1 MLSSSRGMAPRQNQD
16 EERAMGVEL
25 DRVRGCLFGTAFGD
39 ALGAPTEFMR
49 STAQIRA
56 AFLPDGPREPRG
68 TPWRVTDDTQM
79 MLAVGDAL
87 LEAIDTPDLRTAAP
101 GALSRAFVRWYHDPD
116 NNRAP
121 GNTCLRA
128 CEGIIRGQGWMEAT
142 VMGSKGCGA
151 NMRVQPVGLLD
162 PARFTDA
169 EVAGLAQL
177 QAAIT
182 HGHPTGLA
190 AADLTARAIR
200 LLITGTAPAD
210 LSGQLRAWAMSQRE
224 VYHADWLG
232 ALWRR
237 SQDPSPQAFMRRGWE
252 ECLGIL
258 DRLDAALLNP
268 PADDPCDATGE
279 GWIAEEALGSGLL
292 CFLLYAHSPQDA
304 IWRGAVTRGDS
315 DSIACLAGAFAGAW
329 HGMGGWP
336 EGWAARVEYK
346 EDLEAQSAAIAAL

>member
-1 MLSSSRGMAPRQNQD
+1 MR
-16 EERAMGVEL
+16 L
-25 DRVRGCLFGTAFGD
+25 DKVRGCLFGAAYGD

-56 AFLPDGPREPRG
+56 AFVPDGPRGPVG
-68 TPWRVTDDTQM
+68 APWRVTDDTQM

-87 LEAIDTPDLRTAAP
+87 VEASRAAELRDAAP

-128 CEGIIRGQGWMEAT
+128 CEGIIAGHGWMEAT
-142 VMGSKGCGA
+142 IMGSKGCGA

-162 PARFTDA
+162 PARFSDA
-169 EVAGLAQL
+169 DVAGLAQL

-200 LLITGTAPAD
+200 LLVTGTAPAE
-210 LSGQLRAWAMSQRE
+210 LPGALRRWAVSQRE
-224 VYHADWLG
+224 VYHAGWLG

-237 SQDPSPQAFMRRGWE
+237 SQDPSPEAFMRRGWD

-258 DRLDAALLNP
+258 DRLDAALVRP

-279 GWIAEEALGSGLL
+279 GWIAEEALGTGLL

-329 HGMGGWP
+329 HGMSGWP
-336 EGWAARVEYK
+336 APWATQVEYAA
-346 EDLEAQSAAIAAL
+346 ELEAQSAAIAAL